1 MDKQRNLLTGVGN
14 IIRFNWGF
22 YAAGIGI
29 ITILLVIA
37 SFTELPVKWWMNM
50 LAMAGFIPLF
60 LSLAASWY
68 VYDLSGFYT
77 LNWLKY
83 PVDHKPGIILNIHAG
98 FDETSVLLKE
108 KFPDAVMK
116 VYDFYD
122 PEKHTEISIEW
133 ARKAYPPYL
142 GSIGINTD
150 FIPEPDNSVDAI
162 FLIFAA
168 HEIRDKEERTRFFK
182 EIKRVLK
189 PTGTVKV
196 VEHLRNLPNFL
207 AYTVGFL
214 HFHSAATWQQ
224 TFAESGL
231 SLHQSYSINP
241 FVKYYILQK

>member
-1 MDKQRNLLTGVGN
+1 MDKQRNILTGVGN

-37 SFTELPVKWWMNM
+37 SFTEGPLKWWMNM

-60 LSLAASWY
+60 LSLAVSWY

-77 LNWLKY
+77 MNWLKY
-83 PVDHKPGIILNIHAG
+83 QVDPKPGIILNIHAG
-98 FDETSVLLKE
+98 FDETSVLLKK
-108 KFPDAVMK
+108 KFPDAEMK

-122 PEKHTEISIEW
+122 PEKHTEISIER
-133 ARKAYPPYL
+133 ARRAYAPYP
-142 GSIGINTD
+142 GTIRINTES
-150 FIPEPDNSVDAI
+150 IPQGDNSVDLI
-162 FLIFAA
+162 FLVFAA
-168 HEIRDKEERTRFFK
+168 HEIRNTTERTSFFN

-189 PTGTVKV
+189 PNGTVHI

-214 HFHSAATWQQ
+214 HFHSTAAWQQ
-224 TFAESGL
+224 TFDKSGL
-231 SLHQSYSINP
+231 SNHQASSVNP

>member
-1 MDKQRNLLTGVGN
+1 MDKQRTYLTGVGN

-37 SFTELPVKWWMNM
+37 SFTEGPVKWWLNM

-77 LNWLKY
+77 LSWLKY

-98 FDETSVLLKE
+98 FDETSVLLKK
-108 KFPDAVMK
+108 KFPGAVMK

-122 PEKHTEISIEW
+122 PEKHTEISIER
-133 ARKAYPPYL
+133 ARKAYPPYP
-142 GSIGINTD
+142 GSIRINTD
-150 FIPEPDNSVDAI
+150 CIPCADNSVGAI

-168 HEIRDKEERTRFFK
+168 HEIRNTAERTRFFN

-189 PTGTVKV
+189 PNGTVHI
-196 VEHLRNLPNFL
+196 VEHLRNLPNFV

-224 TFAESGL
+224 TFAKSGL
-231 SLHQSYSINP
+231 SIHQAYSINP

>member
-29 ITILLVIA
+29 ITILLVVA
-37 SFTELPVKWWMNM
+37 SFTEVPVKWWMNM

-60 LSLAASWY
+60 LSLAVSWY
-68 VYDLSGFYT
+68 VYDLSGFYK
-77 LNWLKY
+77 LKWLKL
-83 PVDHKPGIILNIHAG
+83 PADNNHETILNIHAG
-98 FDETSVLLKE
+98 FDETSILLKE

-122 PEKHTEISIEW
+122 PEKHTEISIER
-133 ARKAYPPYL
+133 ARKAYPPYP

-150 FIPEPDNSVDAI
+150 FIPEPDNSVDVI

-224 TFAESGL
+224 TFAKSGL
-231 SLHQSYSINP
+231 SLHQAYSINP

>member
-1 MDKQRNLLTGVGN
+1 MDKQRNILTGVGN
-14 IIRFNWGF
+14 IIRFNRGF
-22 YAAGIGI
+22 YAAGIGM
-29 ITILLVIA
+29 ITMLLVIA
-37 SFTELPVKWWMNM
+37 SFTEGPVKWWMNM

-60 LSLAASWY
+60 LSLAVSWY

-83 PVDHKPGIILNIHAG
+83 PVDPKPGIILNIHAG
-98 FDETSVLLKE
+98 FDETSVLIKK
-108 KFPDAVMK
+108 KFPGAVMK
-116 VYDFYD
+116 VHDFYD
-122 PEKHTEISIEW
+122 PEKHTEISIER
-133 ARKAYPPYL
+133 ARKAYSPYP

-150 FIPEPDNSVDAI
+150 FIPEPDNSVDVV

-189 PTGTVKV
+189 QDGSVHV

-224 TFAESGL
+224 TFAKSGL
-231 SLHQSYSINP
+231 SIKKTYSINP